1 MYQRLLLKNI
11 HLLNSNI
18 LKGLLENKNIYLT
31 DEESKITT
39 SILKQNVSDLLS
51 GNYKESFNQLKQNV
65 SEKNYK
71 LLYNL
76 YFESIKKI
84 S

>member
-11 HLLNSNI
+11 HLLNYNI

-31 DEESKITT
+31 DQEAKETT
-39 SILKQNVSDLLS
+39 KILKENINDLLNN
-51 GNYKESFNQLKQNV
+51 NYQKSFDLLKNYV
-65 SEKNYK
+65 SNKKYK

-76 YFESIKKI
+76 YEESIKKI

>member
-11 HLLNSNI
+11 HLLNYNI

-31 DEESKITT
+31 DQEAKETT
-39 SILKQNVSDLLS
+39 KILKENINDLLNN
-51 GNYKESFNQLKQNV
+51 NYQKSFDLLKNYV
-65 SEKNYK
+65 SNKNYK

-76 YFESIKKI
+76 YEESIKKI